1 MQLEIAQL
9 GESEKLMPKLLSIIS
24 FTSHIEIMNRCRSD
38 EERIF
43 YMLYAFF
50 HIHPVVNTLLQLR
63 LHGALFVEGDIE
75 LNVLIGIF
83 EVHKGVAVPSHFPV
97 GGVFNREIIVLKI
110 KLLLFFTNVSFFSD
124 NILHSLPF
132 IIWAKP

>member
-97 GGVFNREIIVLKI
+97 GGVFNRETPSRQIKI
-110 KLLLFFTNVSFFSD
+110 SS
-124 NILHSLPF
+124 S
-132 IIWAKP
+132 